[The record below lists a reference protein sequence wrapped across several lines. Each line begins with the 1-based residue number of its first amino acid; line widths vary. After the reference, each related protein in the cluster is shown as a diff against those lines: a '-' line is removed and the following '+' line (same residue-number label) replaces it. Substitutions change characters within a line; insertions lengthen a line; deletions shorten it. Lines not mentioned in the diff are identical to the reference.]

1 MTDQLRFRILGCGSS
16 GGVPRLGGNWGA
28 CDPNNPKNARTR
40 CSLLVERQSKNGRTQ
55 VLIDTS
61 QDMRAQLLQAQVGR
75 LDAVLYTHDHADHVH
90 GLDDLRMIVFNRR
103 SRLPV
108 WANQVTS
115 AGLLS
120 RFSYAFKQPEGS
132 AYPPILQLNHIEG
145 PVKVDGAGG
154 QIEFTPRSSPPA
166 LAMSSSST
174 RTPSPCPVQARTVR
188 HRTARPCW
196 PGCRTSVC
204 SQWSTPF
211 ASTSTRAPSARMSA

>member
-28 CDPNNPKNARTR
+28 CDPNNPKN
-40 CSLLVERQSKNGRTQ
+40 ENGRTQ

-61 QDMRAQLLQAQVGR
+61 PDMRAQLLQAQVGR

-145 PVKVDGAGG
+145 PVKLRMGKSLHWGSGSVPWLTYPMFQPCPLLHGRLWLALTAGYWTRCAV
-154 QIEFTPRSSPPA
+154 I
-166 LAMSSSST
+166 
-174 RTPSPCPVQARTVR
+174 RTPHIPI
-188 HRTARPCW
+188 W
-196 PGCRTSVC
+196 PKALSGLINQTL
-204 SQWSTPF
+204 
-211 ASTSTRAPSARMSA
+211 RAPF

>member
-61 QDMRAQLLQAQVGR
+61 PDMRAQLLQAQVGR

-132 AYPPILQLNHIEG
+132 AYPPILELNHIEG

-154 QIEFTPRSSPPA
+154 QAIRALLNVPA
-166 LAMSSSST
+166 EEQLTNAGGNRLHHGWVVLARISKVGLSHST
-174 RTPSPCPVQARTVR
+174 IIDI
-188 HRTARPCW
+188 
-196 PGCRTSVC
+196 
-204 SQWSTPF
+204 
-211 ASTSTRAPSARMSA
+211 